1 MEIPYLNNPTVR
13 LPAAVS
19 WHRYSN
25 VHGLAMGVLVIAAY
39 MLMSCQTP
47 MTIGDQ
53 ARVFRPE
60 QFGAI
65 GDGVH
70 DDSRYIQHCI
80 DLAAQLTA
88 DETGRKGTVIL
99 DGTYYVTRQVLV
111 VDGTTSENELE
122 IGPSGR
128 IFHVPSG
135 VMIAGHGTLTLLHD
149 GKSSKTQP
157 ANYTY
162 VFWIAHDPQK
172 YSRSRRNTADPT
184 ESRVRHVTIADIT
197 IVNDPASL
205 MYAPWSET
213 AAIWIYDGADI
224 TIDNVKMRHFHR
236 GVAMAHCMRSRVTR
250 CTIEDTRYIGIANY
264 NHAGGSRRDR
274 NYIESNRII
283 GNTHLSG
290 GIYSSGRWTD
300 VRNNR
305 LTFSRGI
312 WLLAYQEAV
321 VEGNHIRRSPIP
333 IRLGYGV
340 NEGARNATI
349 RNNVMTGCAS
359 GITLNGAVDCTVVG
373 NRMEKFIEHG
383 ADPMIEPPRGGYW
396 GYGRVRAG
404 IHAEDCQ
411 NVRIVDNVI
420 NGMNSGC
427 PVGIHVSNSRFS
439 TDYSVDPY
447 KPTHK
452 NDPPGIVTNSEN
464 IVQGNRIQAKS
475 GLRIGYYI
483 ENQQAISFNNNSATG
498 EVSNR
503 IIHCTG
509 PVGTN
514 RLSSELKIVK
524 DATPQCRRLVLRHHP
539 MHPLGDPHS
548 KFKYVSP
555 VPENEYFPPPP
566 EQIPT
571 LLPAKTVL
579 EEMGPAYPY

>member
-1 MEIPYLNNPTVR
+1 M
-13 LPAAVS
+13 
-19 WHRYSN
+19 
-25 VHGLAMGVLVIAAY
+25 
-39 MLMSCQTP
+39 
-47 MTIGDQ
+47 
-53 ARVFRPE
+53 
-60 QFGAI
+60 
-65 GDGVH
+65 
-70 DDSRYIQHCI
+70 
-80 DLAAQLTA
+80 
-88 DETGRKGTVIL
+88 
-99 DGTYYVTRQVLV
+99 
-111 VDGTTSENELE
+111 
-122 IGPSGR
+122 
-128 IFHVPSG
+128 
-135 VMIAGHGTLTLLHD
+135 
-149 GKSSKTQP
+149 
-157 ANYTY
+157 
-162 VFWIAHDPQK
+162 
-172 YSRSRRNTADPT
+172 
-184 ESRVRHVTIADIT
+184 
-197 IVNDPASL
+197 
-205 MYAPWSET
+205 
-213 AAIWIYDGADI
+213 
-224 TIDNVKMRHFHR
+224 
-236 GVAMAHCMRSRVTR
+236 
-250 CTIEDTRYIGIANY
+250 
-264 NHAGGSRRDR
+264 
-274 NYIESNRII
+274 
-283 GNTHLSG
+283 
-290 GIYSSGRWTD
+290 
-300 VRNNR
+300 
-305 LTFSRGI
+305 
-312 WLLAYQEAV
+312 

-373 NRMEKFIEHG
+373 NRMEKFIERG

-420 NGMNSGC
+420 NGMSSGC

-452 NDPPGIVTNSEN
+452 NDPPGMVTNSEN

-514 RLSSELKIVK
+514 RLSSELKIVE

-548 KFKYVSP
+548 KFKYASP

-571 LLPAKTVL
+571 HLPAKTVL